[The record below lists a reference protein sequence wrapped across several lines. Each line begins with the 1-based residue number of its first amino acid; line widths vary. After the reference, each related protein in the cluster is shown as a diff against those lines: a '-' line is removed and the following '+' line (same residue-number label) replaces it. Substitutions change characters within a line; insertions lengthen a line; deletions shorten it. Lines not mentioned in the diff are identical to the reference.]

1 MQIRGQLPYITA
13 GGSRKSRKEQEENK
27 QASKQA
33 QSLCPVPKEEAV
45 VDG

>member
-13 GGSRKSRKEQEENK
+13 GGSRKEQKENK
-27 QASKQA
+27 QTSKQA